1 MTAQPMHQPDRDQV
15 DGEHDVIHLGGCT
28 AVVVPVEEYRVLREL
43 KHNATAEE
51 LADAEDS
58 AAIADWEA
66 QKAAG
71 TASTISGAELRRRLG
86 LKA

>member
-1 MTAQPMHQPDRDQV
+1 M
-15 DGEHDVIHLGGCT
+15 
-28 AVVVPVEEYRVLREL
+28 VVPVEEYRILREL
-43 KHNATAEE
+43 RRNATPEE

-71 TASTISGAELRRRLG
+71 TASTVSGADVRRRLG
-86 LKA
+86 LKG